1 MQEESCIIGMTCV
14 AVPGP
19 TPSVGPTG
27 VPVIAYGGD
36 RERGREGEDRGDEPA
51 EGGVFA
57 WGDFVQQL
65 STPHFF
71 I

>member
-1 MQEESCIIGMTCV
+1 MTCV

-27 VPVIAYGGD
+27 VPVIEYGGV

-51 EGGVFA
+51 EGGGATGAFA